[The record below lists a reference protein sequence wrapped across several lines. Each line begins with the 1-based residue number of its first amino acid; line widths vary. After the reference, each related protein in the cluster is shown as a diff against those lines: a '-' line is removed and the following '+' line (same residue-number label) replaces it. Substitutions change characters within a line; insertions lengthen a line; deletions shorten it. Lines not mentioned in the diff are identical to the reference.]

1 MNEIKLTIAMSVY
14 NVARYVRQ
22 ALDSVLAQTYKDFEL
37 LVIDDCSTDDT
48 WQILKEYAAKNSRIR
63 LIKQERNQGLS
74 VSRNRAIAE
83 AKGEYLLMLDG
94 DDLFAP
100 DMAEKALQALERTG
114 ADMVLWDYCSF
125 YQEEEIPA
133 KIAVPSPM
141 ATLDPTDKLAL
152 LRRPSF
158 SPSRM
163 TRTEVLRSLK
173 IHFPEGMTKQDIPI
187 HWRLVT
193 TLDKIA
199 ILPERLLYYRQNPYN
214 TTSRKDR
221 SVFSLAYVMDIAGKQ
236 LHKDGLYGRY
246 RGEYLRSRLNLLQ
259 GMYDQVKP
267 DLKSEALSLIGE
279 RLDDDAKAYILSKEN
294 ACSPRTTMF
303 LKGYIMGSRWDKMKY
318 DTMIAVRSLYRRLK

>member
-1 MNEIKLTIAMSVY
+1 MSVY

-22 ALDSVLAQTYKDFEL
+22 ALDSVLAQTFKDFEL

-48 WQILKEYAAKNSRIR
+48 WQILEEYAAKDNRIR

-83 AKGEYLLMLDG
+83 AQGEYLLMLDG
-94 DDLFAP
+94 DDLFAA
-100 DMAEKALQALERTG
+100 DMAEKALRTAESTD

-133 KIAVPSPM
+133 KIAVPSTM
-141 ATLDPTDKLAL
+141 ATLDPTNKLGL

-163 TRTEVLRSLK
+163 TRTEVIRRLK

-199 ILPERLLYYRQNPYN
+199 ILPERMLYYRQNPYN

-236 LHKDGLYGRY
+236 LREDGLYDRY

-267 DLKSEALSLIGE
+267 ELKAEALALIGN
-279 RLDDDAKAYILSKEN
+279 RLDDDAKAYILSKDNE
-294 ACSPRTTMF
+294 CSPRTTMF
-303 LKGYIMGSRWDKMKY
+303 LKGYFMGNWLNKMKY
-318 DTMIAVRSLYRRLK
+318 DVMIAVRSIYRRMK